1 MKHLKMIM
9 SVLVLLMM
17 FSCTKKQVEEKG
29 NVSFSL
35 ISNVDIA
42 EVTKANVSDLTTL
55 PSSDDFTIT
64 ITDVSSVQIWSGK
77 VSEWDPSTQITA
89 GDYTVTAAYSS
100 VDEEGFDKPYFYGT
114 QTFTV
119 TGGQTSAVSVPVSL
133 GNTAI
138 LVTCTKNFTD
148 YFKEYNFKLM
158 RDGSDIVTFVK
169 GEGRAAFI
177 DAYKFDIVGTFE
189 GETGTYGYQDSHT
202 NLEAATLYTFVF
214 DVDNTGGARLTV
226 RFNHNVDT
234 VDLEDYEL
242 ND

>member
-9 SVLVLLMM
+9 SVLVLLTI

-29 NVSFSL
+29 NISFSL

-64 ITDVSSVQIWSGK
+64 IADVSSAQIWSGK
-77 VSEWDPSTQITA
+77 VSEWDPSTRITA
-89 GDYTVTAAYSS
+89 GDYTVTAVYSS
-100 VDEEGFDKPYFYGT
+100 VEEEGFDKPYFYGT

-138 LVTCTKNFTD
+138 LVTCTKNFKD
-148 YFKEYNFKLM
+148 YFKDYSFKLM
-158 RDGSDIVTFVK
+158 RDGSEIVTFVK
-169 GEGRAAFI
+169 GEDRAAFI
-177 DAYKFDIVGTFE
+177 DAYKFNMVGTFQS
-189 GETGTYGYQDSHT
+189 ETGTLGYEGSYSSLD
-202 NLEAATLYTFVF
+202 EATLYTFVF

-226 RFNHNVDT
+226 RFNHDVET
-234 VDLEDYEL
+234 VNLEDYEL